1 MEKGKT
7 IIALKIAD
15 RPNDSAAPKAPNRL
29 MKDVPKIR
37 LNNIGIKLSKGRY
50 KTIAAI
56 KDAKRIGRPVISQ
69 WIKTLA
75 NTNINEGSKEM
86 KNSSRVPSLKSSL
99 KIVSTAR
106 REANKAAI
114 QITPGAKELSKLS

>member
-15 RPNDSAAPKAPNRL
+15 LPNDSAALKAPNRL
-29 MKDVPKIR
+29 IKDVPKIR
-37 LNNIGIKLSKGRY
+37 LNSIGIKLSKGRY

-75 NTNINEGSKEM
+75 NTNICLLYTSD
-86 KNSSRVPSLKSSL
+86 
-99 KIVSTAR
+99 
-106 REANKAAI
+106 AADD
-114 QITPGAKELSKLS
+114 

>member
-56 KDAKRIGRPVISQ
+56 KDAKRMGRPVISQ

-99 KIVSTAR
+99 KIVSTAK
-106 REANKAAI
+106 REANKAAT